1 MVHIV
6 KIEFVLFLIFANN
19 VISVRD
25 KEKVYAAIMM
35 SETDNDLE
43 NNVGKIYQKL
53 SPKRKQLVTDI
64 VNLLFWLE

>member
-1 MVHIV
+1 M
-6 KIEFVLFLIFANN
+6 LFLIFANN

-43 NNVGKIYQKL
+43 NNVGKIYQEL